1 MERVK
6 GIEPSCLFKILN
18 MRKALRG
25 FRSVPPCHESFMA
38 FNLRVVAPF
47 EIFRKISQ
55 NFSPTGV
62 TSPFEARAMPTDA
75 TSVVPV
81 SGR

>member
-1 MERVK
+1 
-6 GIEPSCLFKILN
+6 

-25 FRSVPPCHESFMA
+25 FRSVTSRHESFMA
-38 FNLRVVAPF
+38 FDLGAVAPF

-55 NFSPTGV
+55 NFSPAGV

-75 TSVVPV
+75 ASVVPV